1 MLRNMNDIVKILKK
15 LCEETMNA
23 SSLMQVLYGEVTGV
37 SPLKIMI
44 EQRLELDEEFFILT
58 RAVRD
63 HEVEMTV
70 DHITEEASGGSG
82 EAAYATHAH
91 EYVGRKKFMIH
102 NGLIVGDKV
111 KLLRVQGG
119 QQYVVFDKE

>member
-1 MLRNMNDIVKILKK
+1 MRDINDFLTVVKKGGK
-15 LCEETMNA
+15 RAVDATDP
-23 SSLMQVLYGEVTGV
+23 MQVLYGEVTGV
-37 SPLKIMI
+37 SPLRIMI

-70 DHITEEASGGSG
+70 GHLTENRSGGG
-82 EAAYATHAH
+82 VEAAFESHNH
-91 EYVGRKKFMIH
+91 EYKGRKTFLIH
-102 NGLIVGDKV
+102 NGLIIGDKV

>member
-1 MLRNMNDIVKILKK
+1 MRNMNDIVKSFKK
-15 LCEETMNA
+15 SSKETSVAMDPV
-23 SSLMQVLYGEVTGV
+23 QVLFGEVTNA
-37 SPLKIMI
+37 SPLKILI

-63 HEVEMTV
+63 HEVDMTV
-70 DHITEEASGGSG
+70 DHMTELEIGGSG
-82 EAAYATHAH
+82 EASFAEHSHQYK
-91 EYVGRKKFMIH
+91 GRKTFLIH
-102 NGLIVGDKV
+102 NGLIIGDKV